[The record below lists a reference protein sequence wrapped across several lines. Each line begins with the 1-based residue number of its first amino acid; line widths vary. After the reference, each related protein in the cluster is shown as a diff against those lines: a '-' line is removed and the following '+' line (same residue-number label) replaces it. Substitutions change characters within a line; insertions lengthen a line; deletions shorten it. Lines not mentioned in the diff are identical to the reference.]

1 MDEDEEDVVESSCEL
16 VSPIVV
22 TGASSE
28 SGSGM
33 LDMLTTFVPL
43 PTAAMASKSN
53 ARAVPLAL
61 EGESDQD
68 AGELLRG
75 ALLLLLLPPRPARV
89 GERVMAAK
97 ADSTGDPL
105 LF

>member
-16 VSPIVV
+16 VSPVVV
-22 TGASSE
+22 TGAPSE

-33 LDMLTTFVPL
+33 LGMLTTFVPL

-75 ALLLLLLPPRPARV
+75 ALLLLLPPRPVRV